1 MKVVKIYPTSINDRF
16 IEQAVEELRNGNLI
30 VYPTDSVYALGCDAL
45 NSGAIEKLCATKGLN
60 PLKETLSIICADI
73 SQASEYARI
82 DNRAFKVLKTN
93 LPGPFTFVLPA
104 ATSLPK
110 VFKGRRTVGV
120 RVPDNAIAVALAAEL
135 GHPLMTTSLPLP
147 AGETHEDYVRPEV
160 IGLLMENCAS
170 MMIDGGDGGVELSTV
185 VDLTDSSSP
194 EIMRQG
200 AGELQI

>member
-16 IEQAVEELRNGNLI
+16 IEQAVEELRSGNLI

-45 NSGAIEKLCATKGLN
+45 NSGAIEKLCAAKGIN

-147 AGETHEDYVRPEV
+147 EGETPEDYVRPEA
-160 IGLLMENCAS
+160 IGLLMENSAS
-170 MMIDGGDGGVELSTV
+170 MMIDGGEGGVELSTV

-194 EIMRQG
+194 EILRHG
-200 AGELQI
+200 AGKLQI

>member
-16 IEQAVEELRNGNLI
+16 IEQAVDELRNGNLI

-45 NSGAIEKLCATKGLN
+45 NSGAIEKLCATKGIN

>member
-45 NSGAIEKLCATKGLN
+45 NSGAIEKLCATKGIN

-194 EIMRQG
+194 EILRQG
-200 AGELQI
+200 AGKLQI